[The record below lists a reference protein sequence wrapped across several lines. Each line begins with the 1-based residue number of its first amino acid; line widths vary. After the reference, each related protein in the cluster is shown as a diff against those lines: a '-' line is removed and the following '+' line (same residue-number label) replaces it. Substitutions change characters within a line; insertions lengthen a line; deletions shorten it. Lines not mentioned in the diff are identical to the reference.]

1 MQQIV
6 EGLAYIYAQGAVHRD
21 LKPSNIM
28 VLETEGGIE
37 TTILD
42 LGLAKFRHLH
52 SVLPLLRRVQR
63 LVRQNICRQSKVRGY
78 GWIIGQICTH
88 WV

>member
-1 MQQIV
+1 MQQIA

-28 VLETEGGIE
+28 VLETEEGIE

-52 SVLPLLRRVQR
+52 SVSITQTGADDWYGRVYVARAGQG
-63 LVRQNICRQSKVRGY
+63 VC